1 MDKVSSAPQVALS
14 DSQETPSVNE
24 GEMRW
29 YVLNVRA
36 SQEKKAAQAL
46 EDNIKFANLED
57 KFKTVLL
64 PVEEVVEL
72 KGGKRRQIERRFYPG
87 YLFVEM
93 ILDDETWELINKTTR
108 VNGFVGATR
117 SRDAKSGPA
126 KPVPLPKA
134 EIDQVLARIRQSKDN
149 VSTTIFFEPGEVIR
163 IIDGPFNE
171 FSGTVEEVNHKKQL
185 LVVAVTIFG
194 RSTPVEVNFSQ
205 VEKG

>member
-1 MDKVSSAPQVALS
+1 MQ
-14 DSQETPSVNE
+14 
-24 GEMRW
+24 W

-36 SQEKKAAQAL
+36 AQEKKAAEAL
-46 EDNIKFANLED
+46 EERIKLANLES
-57 KFKTVLL
+57 KFETVLV

-72 KGGKRRQIERRFYPG
+72 KGGKRRQTERRFYPG

-93 ILDDETWELINKTTR
+93 VLDESTWELIHKTPK
-108 VNGFVGATR
+108 VHGFVGV
-117 SRDAKSGPA
+117 SKGRDTKGGPA
-126 KPVPLPKA
+126 KPMPVPQK

-149 VSTTIFFEPGEVIR
+149 VSTTIYFEPGELIR

-171 FSGTVEEVNHKKQL
+171 FSGTVEEVNQKKQL